1 MPKKNRNESNFIK
14 PNSIKLKNFKKKNN
28 KSLLKKDYK
37 SLSKFS
43 LASGIVILI
52 FFGLPVMTN
61 FMDENFRA
69 NIEVSNI
76 SKKNFD
82 LTLKNKEIF
91 KKENVDEETNLE
103 NVFDDID
110 VFNSDENNLNTSRL
124 SASTIEQLFKDT
136 KYNLKKVKETKLV
149 NIGNSIDHLPRE
161 MKKIESTKKR
171 KNLFIQIVLPLIIE
185 ENTKIRLDRKKL
197 FAILNKNNN

>member
-1 MPKKNRNESNFIK
+1 MPKKNRNESIFIK

-76 SKKNFD
+76 SKKNFN
-82 LTLKNKEIF
+82 LTLENKEIF
-91 KKENVDEETNLE
+91 KKKEKLM
-103 NVFDDID
+103 
-110 VFNSDENNLNTSRL
+110 
-124 SASTIEQLFKDT
+124 T
-136 KYNLKKVKETKLV
+136 K
-149 NIGNSIDHLPRE
+149 
-161 MKKIESTKKR
+161 
-171 KNLFIQIVLPLIIE
+171 
-185 ENTKIRLDRKKL
+185 
-197 FAILNKNNN
+197 

>member
-1 MPKKNRNESNFIK
+1 MPKKNRNESIFIK
-14 PNSIKLKNFKKKNN
+14 PNSIKLKSLKKKNKKN
-28 KSLLKKDYK
+28 FFKKDYK

-82 LTLKNKEIF
+82 LTLNNKEIF

-103 NVFDDID
+103 NASKHRKFHRSFAQRNEKNRKYKKEKEFIYTNCAS
-110 VFNSDENNLNTSRL
+110 FNN
-124 SASTIEQLFKDT
+124 
-136 KYNLKKVKETKLV
+136 
-149 NIGNSIDHLPRE
+149 
-161 MKKIESTKKR
+161 
-171 KNLFIQIVLPLIIE
+171 
-185 ENTKIRLDRKKL
+185 
-197 FAILNKNNN
+197 